1 MKFAIPAVI
10 LLMLAAA
17 GYYAYAR
24 SRRIPDRLEPLGPF
38 ELVTHTLRF
47 TSGYN
52 EGRIYHGTTESYGLR
67 YRGQP
72 FTITGKSG
80 MWGDSTETYEIFNSL
95 ITFPTAEPALVVNVG
110 DPANSSF
117 YYLVRE
123 KNGAADAEYLGPGSG
138 GVSAEWLDPAPG
150 QAPAVT
156 DVALHRGKLEG
167 GRLLLLGETTV
178 FDVASLKAYPVRQPS
193 GAYPNQFKP
202 PIAIS
207 PDRTSFV
214 RLGSG
219 ESPENLPLF
228 IVFDFVG
235 DTSYTLPIERGL
247 MRYTDWDEIDSAWF
261 DHYFE
266 WRSEAGS
273 HDRLVQRAGA
283 VPLAYKGRLR
293 EDQYDSTYVE
303 YNLLPVKPEMQDVVI
318 GFIEKEF
325 GGKRL
330 PLAQYSTTPS
340 LLVGADT
347 VNVLLHEDQVGVFI
361 DRGKDPQVIQDI
373 GTRFD
378 EVLKRGTYDKLFL
391 P

>member
-1 MKFAIPAVI
+1 MKFTLPAVI
-10 LLMLAAA
+10 LLMLVVA
-17 GYYAYAR
+17 GYYAWSR
-24 SRRIPDRLEPLGPF
+24 SGRIPDQLEPLGPF

-52 EGRIYHGTTESYGLR
+52 EGRIYHGTTENYGLR
-67 YRGQP
+67 YRGRP

-80 MWGDSTETYEIFNSL
+80 MFGDSTESYEIFNSL
-95 ITFPTAEPALVVNVG
+95 ITFPTGEPALVVNVG
-110 DPANSSF
+110 DPSNSSF

-167 GRLLLLGETTV
+167 GRLLLLGQATV
-178 FDVASLKAYPVRQPS
+178 LDVASFKTYAARQPS

-202 PIAIS
+202 PVALA
-207 PDRTSFV
+207 PDRGSFV

-219 ESPENLPLF
+219 DAPENAPLF
-228 IVFDFVG
+228 IVFDFIG
-235 DTSYTLPIERGL
+235 DTAYTLPIERGR
-247 MRYTDWDEIDSAWF
+247 MRYTDWDEIDGAWF

-266 WRSEAGS
+266 WRSSAGN
-273 HDRLVQRAGA
+273 HDRLVQRAGV
-283 VPLAYKGRLR
+283 VPLPYHGRLQ

-303 YNLLPVKPEMQDVVI
+303 YNLLPVKPEMQEAVI

-330 PLAQYSTTPS
+330 PPAQYGTTPS

-347 VNVLLHEDQVGVFI
+347 VNVLLHDDQVGVFMN
-361 DRGKDPQVIQDI
+361 RGKNPQVIRDI
-373 GTRFD
+373 GRRFD
-378 EVLKRGTYDKLFL
+378 EILESGTYDKLFH